1 VLAQGKMPYAGRS
14 PLAAYQNIMTTAP
27 VPLCEVNKE
36 VPQIFSDLVMSM
48 VDKDINLRPAS
59 WEKVMSRIEE
69 IANTL

>member
-1 VLAQGKMPYAGRS
+1 
-14 PLAAYQNIMTTAP
+14 MTTAP